1 MSERYFIRIRGEVQG
16 PFDDDRLQT
25 LARRGRFSR
34 SHEVSID
41 GGSTWSRATEFPELF
56 PLPPAPKIR
65 VSGAAE
71 IHRNVSS
78 SVDAHADDG
87 HLVEPDGAD
96 SEIPWFYARD
106 ELQSGPFPFSEIKR
120 LAEQGALYPDDL
132 VWCNGMPEWIE
143 AASVP
148 GLLATSSSLRRRGQ
162 PWWIVS
168 IVVAALLA
176 GIAWLL
182 RSFR

>member
-1 MSERYFIRIRGEVQG
+1 MVETNALTPWGIPCRSGTSSGFAARSR
-16 PFDDDRLQT
+16 DRST
-25 LARRGRFSR
+25 TIVCKRWLAVVAS
-34 SHEVSID
+34 V
-41 GGSTWSRATEFPELF
+41 
-56 PLPPAPKIR
+56 R
-65 VSGAAE
+65 VAGAAE
-71 IHRNVSS
+71 THRNVSS

-87 HLVEPDGAD
+87 HLGEPDGAD

-148 GLLATSSSLRRRGQ
+148 GLLATSSLRRRGQ